1 VGVTI
6 TEHRPR
12 RESRKSLNG
21 VVCTAEGL
29 MNTPT
34 DPGAAPETKR
44 LLEYFYAISGLRTL
58 SGQHCLYWQWA
69 NAGQPATVAPDQH
82 VLNTIGKIPAVFG
95 TDFGDGQDAFH
106 LQKTIDL
113 IEQHA
118 DSGRIITISY
128 HFPGTRE
135 NGGDLAKVV
144 DPANTTVRPAF
155 FARVEEL
162 VTLLRTLDVNG
173 ARVPVIFRPL
183 HEMNAPWP
191 LIWWGKD
198 GAANLQTLWKEIW
211 NRFHNRANP
220 AENLH
225 NVLWMFSTN
234 AWLDS
239 GNTVDP
245 PTAYYP
251 GHAFVDMLGVD
262 AYIEA
267 GYTWQQ
273 KYHDDL
279 RILGGNRP
287 IAITECGRLPDI
299 TTLRAAGQTHWVYW
313 LTWYDRYSTAPA
325 GDGHLPDNTPGRY
338 QALLNEPSVV
348 WRDPDIYLSDVL
360 TDSGLT
366 IPSAEYVDDAT
377 GRHWWYES
385 PDIKVDASPASAADL
400 TDPVNFDV
408 FAGDSPK
415 RNATNDVYVRV
426 HNRGPAFAAGVKVK
440 CLWTDATAGIP
451 ALPAD
456 YWQYF
461 PDAWTAASPWNPV
474 DPANPFVVINS
485 IPPRSSR
492 IVKIPWPV
500 PATAAAHT
508 CMLAMATCT
517 GNALVGTTTTGVRNE
532 KRIALRNLH
541 VIDNPAFPMKMLVH
555 MYPVRPIARTAE
567 LAIDAGELG
576 GGRIT
581 VAVNQRS
588 GRPLRPLDG
597 KALSFRRTE
606 RPTVDRGFEQ
616 FELDVPQGTRRPLAP
631 EHLPRISGIEL
642 RPDHPAVVEIE
653 WSPTEPLEP
662 GSTRALRVLQFEDE
676 TPQGGSTFVI
686 RMPSKYRD

>member
-1 VGVTI
+1 MI
-6 TEHRPR
+6 IQ
-12 RESRKSLNG
+12 
-21 VVCTAEGL
+21 
-29 MNTPT
+29 PT
-34 DPGAAPETKR
+34 DPGAGSETKR

-58 SGQHCLYWQWA
+58 SGQHCLYWQWD

-82 VLNTIGKIPAVFG
+82 VLNTVGKIPAVFG

-106 LQKTIDL
+106 RQKTIDL
-113 IEQHA
+113 IKQHA
-118 DSGRIITISY
+118 DSGRIITVSY
-128 HFPGTRE
+128 HFPGSR
-135 NGGDLAKVV
+135 GDLAGVV
-144 DPANTTVRPAF
+144 DPTNTTVRPAF
-155 FARVEEL
+155 FARVEDL

-173 ARVPVIFRPL
+173 VPVIFRPL

-198 GAANLQTLWKEIW
+198 GAANLQTLWKEMW
-211 NRFHNRANP
+211 NRFHAREND

-225 NVLWMFSTN
+225 NVLWMFSAN

-262 AYIEA
+262 VYTEA
-267 GYTWQQ
+267 RYTWQQ
-273 KYHDDL
+273 QYHDGL

-287 IAITECGRLPDI
+287 VAITESGRLPDI

-313 LTWYDRYSTAPA
+313 LTWYDRYSIAPA
-325 GDGHLPDNTPGRY
+325 GDGDLPDNTPGRY

-348 WRDPDIYLSDVL
+348 WRDPDIYLSDVP

-377 GRHWWYES
+377 GRHWWFES
-385 PDIKVDASPASAADL
+385 PDIKVDASPSSAADL
-400 TDPVNFDV
+400 TDPVNFDA
-408 FAGDSPK
+408 FTGDSPK

-451 ALPAD
+451 AFPAD

-461 PDAWTAASPWNPV
+461 PDAWAAASPWNPV

-508 CMLAMATCT
+508 CMLVMATCT

-541 VIDNPAFPMKMLVH
+541 VIDNPVFPMKMRVH
-555 MYPVRPIARTAE
+555 MYPIRPIARTAE
-567 LAIDAGELG
+567 LAIDAEELG

-581 VAVNQRS
+581 VVVNQGS

-606 RPTVDRGFEQ
+606 HPTTVDRGFEQ

-631 EHLPRISGIEL
+631 GQLPRISGIEL
-642 RPDHPAVVEIE
+642 SPDHPTVVEIE
-653 WSPTEPLEP
+653 WSPTEDLEP

-686 RMPSKYRD
+686 RMPSKYRN